1 MPGVRVENSPKITER
16 KRDITS
22 WQEGDISRL
31 NNRAKKRYQSRKSA
45 IEDYF
50 TTDMPSDEIAQKYHL
65 ATDILLQLVEKCLR
79 HYEDGTLWGFR
90 ALLPGV
96 DVVDH
101 AAPSVV
107 ENTGDVATSNN
118 AIQQEDLPAEQISTS
133 SSLNGH
139 NGHNGHSSTGQES
152 GSVLVEDQQN
162 DEDAEDDE
170 EDTAKREAIKMS
182 RLAELSEISDLSDE
196 ASTVLPR
203 FTLNVPETPLPA
215 VMPMPDVTI
224 ENAGV
229 PQDNESELTSDEE
242 EEKTER
248 LQPLSQSEGASELV
262 SDEEDEKTGRLQPLS
277 QSEEESEL
285 ASDEEDERTER
296 LQLLSESELVSD
308 EEDEQTT
315 VLNEKRAIDSD
326 RIASHETAPTV
337 INEDEPPPE
346 VVEEQP
352 VNDTTEVASTEE
364 PILVI
369 GDAEPGEPTLVTG
382 DAESE
387 DAITEAERILAGEK
401 EFPGQDGLNEEEM
414 QSLVP
419 VGASTGTAR
428 ALSVS
433 PLSPM
438 SVSSPMRTYSTGK
451 RAMQHRYVR
460 RRWVRGVGSHRKH
473 RRFVQVISL
482 SIVAAILIFVLV
494 PVGAGLAAYN
504 AYSNISGIARDGV
517 NHLLKVKSLLPISK
531 SDPTAALNVA
541 KLQQAGVEFDA
552 AESDFTQLQQL
563 VNRSDVQSA
572 ITQFAPEYASKLG
585 MAQSLIKVALD
596 VSYMGKELSSVG
608 LIGANIIHGS
618 PLASGST
625 KPLITVAD
633 IAAVEGAMVH
643 ALYYINDIRAQMSQV
658 SINDIP
664 ISASQKAQL
673 TSVMTLLPQAE
684 SMITQAQGL
693 VGLVGWLLGVGQ
705 QRRFLIQ
712 TMDSAE
718 LRPGGGFTGQ
728 YGILTIQ
735 DGRMSPFNL
744 TDVTLLD
751 YAENGT
757 AIGRNAP
764 PAYSWMNFGNWG
776 VRDSNL
782 SGDFPTT
789 ARMTMQL
796 YQDEGGGPIDG
807 DIAFTPAL
815 IAHILDVIG
824 PIQVPGY
831 NETITSKN
839 LEDRLHY
846 YQQDQTAIAREKQI
860 SGNYTKAGR
869 KAFTSTLGKI
879 VLDKVRHVPVKEL
892 VTIVKNAIKD
902 IQSHDLQIYFTNPA
916 AEAWLIE
923 HGYSGSIDT
932 FSQQD
937 GFAVVQANISISKA
951 SQYVHTTMQDQVTLD
966 AQGGATHNLT
976 ITLDYQQKGPVYGFD
991 TYADYIRVYAPPN
1004 AQLIGGD
1011 GFDTGQALCRPG
1023 SGKGT
1028 PGTGTPVVTG
1038 CGQYNSYFPSNAR
1051 YCPNGNYSLG
1061 LSGNDHGRFNVPW
1074 SVDSLGAPT
1083 ALTSDLPGRSMWGG
1097 LTLTPKNCISYISVS
1112 WYVPHAV
1119 KKVNGQPSYTIL
1131 VQKQS
1136 GLTPTVQLSIDTSAV
1151 KGMKSFNFKGDIS
1164 ADKVFTITVPVKK
1177 K

>member
-1 MPGVRVENSPKITER
+1 MPGVRVENSPKATER

-22 WQEGDISRL
+22 WQEGDLSHL
-31 NNRAKKRYQSRKSA
+31 SNRAKKRYQSRKSA
-45 IEDYF
+45 IQDYF
-50 TTDMPSDEIAQKYHL
+50 TTDMTPDEIAQKYHL
-65 ATDILLQLVEKCLR
+65 ATDILLKLVEECLW

-96 DVVDH
+96 DVFDH
-101 AAPSVV
+101 AVQSVV
-107 ENTGDVATSNN
+107 EHSGDDVSCDV
-118 AIQQEDLPAEQISTS
+118 IPQEDRPAEQIPTNSI
-133 SSLNGH
+133 L
-139 NGHNGHSSTGQES
+139 NGHNGHSSTEQEP
-152 GSVLVEDQQN
+152 GSVLIEDHQD
-162 DEDAEDDE
+162 DEDEED
-170 EDTAKREAIKMS
+170 DTAKREAIKMS
-182 RLAELSEISDLSDE
+182 RLAELSEVADLSDE
-196 ASTVLPR
+196 MAVVLSH
-203 FTLNVPETPLPA
+203 FTLDVPETPLPA
-215 VMPMPDVTI
+215 VTSMPDATI
-224 ENAGV
+224 EDVEV
-229 PQDNESELTSDEE
+229 PQDNESEQTSDEE
-242 EEKTER
+242 DEKTER
-248 LQPLSQSEGASELV
+248 LQPLSQNSELAF
-262 SDEEDEKTGRLQPLS
+262 DEEDEKTERLQPLK
-277 QSEEESEL
+277 ESEL
-285 ASDEEDERTER
+285 TSHEEDE
-296 LQLLSESELVSD
+296 
-308 EEDEQTT
+308 
-315 VLNEKRAIDSD
+315 I
-326 RIASHETAPTV
+326 APTI
-337 INEDEPPPE
+337 INASEPPPE
-346 VVEEQP
+346 AIEDQS
-352 VNDTTEVASTEE
+352 VNDTTEVTGVEE
-364 PILVI
+364 PTI
-369 GDAEPGEPTLVTG
+369 VTG
-382 DAESE
+382 DSASE
-387 DAITEAERILAGEK
+387 DAITEAERILAGER
-401 EFPGQDGLNEEEM
+401 EVDGQDESSEEEV

-419 VGASTGTAR
+419 VGASTGTVL
-428 ALSVS
+428 ALPVS
-433 PLSPM
+433 
-438 SVSSPMRTYSTGK
+438 SVSSVAISTPIRTYSTGK
-451 RAMQHRYVR
+451 RSMQHRYVR
-460 RRWVRGVGSHRKH
+460 RRWVREGSSHKKQ
-473 RRFVQVISL
+473 RRFMQIVSL

-494 PVGAGLAAYN
+494 PVGAGLAAYG
-504 AYSNISGIARDGV
+504 AYNNVSGIARDGV

-531 SDPTAALNVA
+531 SDPTAALNVT

-552 AESDFTQLQQL
+552 AESDFTQLQLL

-572 ITQFAPEYASKLG
+572 ITQFAPQYASKLG
-585 MAQSLIKVALD
+585 MAQSLVQVALD
-596 VSYMGKELSSVG
+596 VSHMGKELCSVA

-633 IAAVEGAMVH
+633 VSAIEGAMVH

-796 YQDEGGGPIDG
+796 YQDEGGGPVDG

-824 PIQVPGY
+824 PIKVPGY
-831 NETITSKN
+831 DETITSKN

-860 SGNYTKAGR
+860 SGNYSHAGR

-879 VLDKVRHVPVKEL
+879 VLDKVRHAPVKEL
-892 VTIVKNAIKD
+892 VTIIKNAVKD
-902 IQSHDLQIYFTNPA
+902 IQSRDLEIYFNNPA
-916 AEAWLIE
+916 AESWLIE

-951 SQYVHTTMQDQVTLD
+951 SQYVHTTEQDQVTLD

-991 TYADYIRVYAPPN
+991 TYADYIRVYAPPD

-1011 GFDTGQALCRPG
+1011 GFDTGHSLCRPG
-1023 SGKGT
+1023 GSGKVPPTGA
-1028 PGTGTPVVTG
+1028 GTGTPVVTG

-1051 YCPNGNYSLG
+1051 NCPNGNYSLG
-1061 LSGNDHGRFNVPW
+1061 LSGNDHGRYNVPW
-1074 SVDSLGAPT
+1074 SIDSLGAPT

-1097 LTLTPKNCISYISVS
+1097 LTETPKNCISYISLS

-1136 GLTPTVQLSIDTSAV
+1136 GLTPTIQLSIDASAV
-1151 KGMKSFNFKGDIS
+1151 KGMKSFNFNGNIS
-1164 ADKVFTITVPVKK
+1164 ADKMFTITVPQKK